1 MVGLFP
7 MMMIGII
14 NECEMHVVARGI
26 VGLCWV
32 LSLLDVG
39 GSKNKV
45 GGEQSRRR
53 TK

>member
-1 MVGLFP
+1 VVGLFP

-14 NECEMHVVARGI
+14 NECEMHVEARGI

-32 LSLLDVG
+32 LSLLLDVG
-39 GSKNKV
+39 G
-45 GGEQSRRR
+45 QR